1 MIKDCGFLL
10 IGIVGAPNKGKS
22 TIFSAMTSQEAE
34 IADYAFTTIKP
45 NLGVTYAT
53 KECAEVELKVKCR
66 PRNSAC
72 AGGIRRIPANV
83 IDVAGLVPGAHL
95 GKGRGNQFLNDL
107 ISADVLIQVV
117 DLSGKTDENGS
128 PCSGCDPSVE
138 VNMIREEMAEWLAEI
153 IVRHKNTLSKRSD
166 GEAAVVELLSGF
178 KTSMEQVRRAAD
190 KSSII
195 LANTNWDDSMAK
207 KFALAL
213 LSENKP
219 VVVAANKA
227 DQAGEGA
234 IDALRKK
241 LDGVIVI
248 KCSAAIELALVK
260 AAKSGIIDY
269 SPGATNFNLLK
280 EVSAEQKKAL
290 DYMNNYLKSNGGTG
304 VQEVVNAAV
313 FGVLD
318 NIVVYPVE
326 DETHYS
332 DHSGNVL
339 PDAILVKR
347 GSTAYDL
354 AARVHSEIAK
364 GMKYAVDAKRKMR
377 VQKEY
382 ELKDGDVIRIVS
394 TAK

>member
-1 MIKDCGFLL
+1 ML

-22 TIFSAMTSQEAE
+22 TIFSAMTSQDAE

-45 NLGVTYAT
+45 NLGVTHAT

-72 AGGIRRIPANV
+72 VNGIRMIPANV

-107 ISADVLIQVV
+107 VNADVLIQVV
-117 DLSGKTDENGS
+117 DLSGKTDENGL
-128 PCSGCDPSVE
+128 PCAGCDPAVE
-138 VNMIREEMAEWLAEI
+138 VNMIRDEMSEWLAEI
-153 IVRHKNTLSKRSD
+153 ILRHKNTLLRRAD
-166 GEAAVVELLSGF
+166 GDVAIVELLSGF
-178 KTSMEQVRRAAD
+178 KTDIEQVRKAAQ
-190 KSSII
+190 SSSVI
-195 LANTNWDDSMAK
+195 LANTNWNSSMAK

-213 LSENKP
+213 LSQNKP
-219 VVVAANKA
+219 IVVAANKA
-227 DQAGEGA
+227 DQAPQGA
-234 IDALRKK
+234 YESLKGK
-241 LDGVIVI
+241 LGSQVVI

-260 AAKSGIIDY
+260 AAKSKIIDY
-269 SPGATNFNLLK
+269 VSGARSFNIIK
-280 EVSAEQKKAL
+280 EVSAEQKRAL
-290 DYMNNYLKSNGGTG
+290 DYMNDYLKTSGGSG
-304 VQEVVNAAV
+304 VQEVVNAAM
-313 FGVLD
+313 FTVLE

-326 DETHYS
+326 DEAHYS

-339 PDAILVKR
+339 PDAVLMKK

-354 AARVHSEIAK
+354 ASKVHSDIAK
-364 GMKYAVDAKRKMR
+364 GMKYAVDAKKKLRI
-377 VQKEY
+377 QKEY